1 MMLYLL
7 FYGFWVI
14 QAAVAAWSLYAGGAS
29 ERLATIMMCLAA
41 VLTGVVGGA
50 FNTHWHAPQLGVLAV
65 DLMLLIG
72 LSALALRSDRFWP
85 LTVASLQLIAVLTHP
100 ALWIDRSILPF
111 GYAFMQGFWAYP
123 MMLLVAL
130 GASRH
135 LRRLG
140 HDPDPRPVMAAPAG
154 AGAVGSSG
162 DAASDE
168 PRCPG

>member
-7 FYGFWVI
+7 FYGFWVL
-14 QAAVAAWSLYAGGAS
+14 QAAVAAWSLVAGGAS

-50 FNTHWHAPQLGVLAV
+50 SNTHWHAPQLGVLAV
-65 DLMLLIG
+65 DIMLLIG

-100 ALWIDRSILPF
+100 ALWIDPRILPF

-130 GASRH
+130 GAWRH
-135 LRRLG
+135 HRRRVN
-140 HDPDPRPVMAAPAG
+140 DPAYWTAMAAPAG
-154 AGAVGSSG
+154 AGAVGSWDPAAPDPARGSG
-162 DAASDE
+162 
-168 PRCPG
+168 

>member
-41 VLTGVVGGA
+41 VLTGMVGAA
-50 FNTHWHAPQLGVLAV
+50 FNTHWQAPQLGVLTF
-65 DLMLLIG
+65 DLMLLLG

-85 LTVASLQLIAVLTHP
+85 LTVASFQLIAVLTHP
-100 ALWIDRSILPF
+100 ALWIDRRILPF

-130 GASRH
+130 GAWRH
-135 LRRLG
+135 RRRQRY
-140 HDPDPRPVMAAPAG
+140 DPDPSPVMAAPVG
-154 AGAVGSSG
+154 PGAVGSP
-162 DAASDE
+162 E
-168 PRCPG
+168 HIVPGESRGPG